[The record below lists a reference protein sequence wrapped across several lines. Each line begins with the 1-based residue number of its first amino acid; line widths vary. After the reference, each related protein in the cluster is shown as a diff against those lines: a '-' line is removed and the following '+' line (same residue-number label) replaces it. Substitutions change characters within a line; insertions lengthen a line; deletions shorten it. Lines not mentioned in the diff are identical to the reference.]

1 MKLSKKEIPAAEMF
15 VENLQSSSN
24 IYVVFKVLLCAQFTE
39 QETEAQES

>member
-1 MKLSKKEIPAAEMF
+1 MF